1 MKILVFVE
9 HSHGKIKRSSIE
21 LLQFARKAGAET
33 HALAMGPD
41 APSLAA
47 EAGQNGAQ
55 SIHVFADASLKDYN
69 SELYTKSIAGLISEI
84 KPRVVLAAAGSLGR
98 DLFPRIAAKLN
109 LGIASDCVEIA
120 LTPQLSAKKPLYSG
134 KCFAKVSFQGED
146 PHIVLMRPNQLP
158 VEASSGAAA
167 QVVNHTS
174 PASADLKTVL
184 KEIVK
189 GASEKLDLTE
199 ANIIVSGGRGLKDA
213 ANFKLL
219 NDLEIF
225 RMFGLP
231 VLTGVSR
238 KSLICK
244 VLKVNSDKALN
255 GTSVLN
261 TIALLHGAAI
271 LRVHDVREAMETIQL
286 TEELHAAV

>member
-1 MKILVFVE
+1 MAAKNTIFSTKTTLNCNGQLLDISKPVVMGIINVTPDSFYDGGVLHNEKEVLERSEKMLKEGASILDVGGASSRPGAPFVSE
-9 HSHGKIKRSSIE
+9 EIE
-21 LLQFARKAGAET
+21 LQRVIPAIDAVRKNFPGTIISIDTWRSTVAEEAVKHGA
-33 HALAMGPD
+33 
-41 APSLAA
+41 
-47 EAGQNGAQ
+47 
-55 SIHVFADASLKDYN
+55 SIVND
-69 SELYTKSIAGLISEI
+69 IS
-84 KPRVVLAAAGSLGR
+84 AGSFDQYLWTVV
-98 DLFPRIAAKLN
+98 AAL
-109 LGIASDCVEIA
+109 
-120 LTPQLSAKKPLYSG
+120 
-134 KCFAKVSFQGED
+134 KV
-146 PHIVLMRPNQLP
+146 PYVLMHMQGKPA
-158 VEASSGAAA
+158 EM
-167 QVVNHTS
+167 QVNPTYENVVKEVLEFFKVKIFELNKIGIH
-174 PASADLKTVL
+174 DLILDPGFGFGKTV
-184 KEIVK
+184 
-189 GASEKLDLTE
+189 SH
-199 ANIIVSGGRGLKDA
+199 
-213 ANFKLL
+213 NFKLL